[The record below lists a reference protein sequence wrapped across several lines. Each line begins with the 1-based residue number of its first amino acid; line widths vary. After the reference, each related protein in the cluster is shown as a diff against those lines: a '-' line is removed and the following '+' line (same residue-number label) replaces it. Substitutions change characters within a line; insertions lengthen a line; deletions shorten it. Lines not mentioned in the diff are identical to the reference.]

1 MNLTNRIMSYDKTKI
16 KNQENCNCEECVS
29 VETPKSENQ
38 TVEYPKLSEEEI
50 EWIISERYSDKDG
63 KTKTFIRKALRKHGD
78 RYNYSNVVYTK
89 SDVDVEIICRV
100 KGHEPFLQKPNKHL
114 YGQGCRVCGIEKQAN
129 KQRITK
135 EEFIEK
141 ANEIHGFGRYDYSKV
156 EYVNNYTEVIIIC
169 NNHDEPYEFP
179 QTPSNHLIG
188 KGCSICGIKKC
199 AENRKSSKGSKFIER
214 ARKIH
219 KNKYDYSKVNY
230 IKATIEVIITCPKHG
245 DFPQTPNKHLS
256 GRGCRECQYE
266 KVSEIHKLSTEEFIR
281 RAKEIHG
288 DKYDYSKVNYIGYED
303 EVIIICPKHGD
314 FPQTPAV
321 HLSGSG
327 CQICCESK
335 GEISVRNFLTKHNIE
350 FEEQKRFKDCKDKQ
364 TLPFDFYVPK
374 YKLCI
379 EFDGLQHFKKIK
391 WNKNMSDEQS
401 ELNFNYIQS
410 HDQIKNNYCKSHNI
424 NLLRIKYDENTEEK
438 LTKWF
443 QNHKLYEN

>member
-1 MNLTNRIMSYDKTKI
+1 MNSLTRIMSYDKTKI

-29 VETPKSENQ
+29 VGNAESDNQ
-38 TVEYPKLSEEEI
+38 ITEYPKLSDEEI
-50 EWIISERYSDKDG
+50 EQIINERYFNKDK
-63 KTKTFIRKALRKHGD
+63 KTKIFIRKALIKHGD
-78 RYNYSNVVYTK
+78 RYDYSNVVYMK

-114 YGQGCRVCGIEKQAN
+114 YGRGCRICGFEKLSLN
-129 KQRITK
+129 RRMTK

-141 ANEIHGFGRYDYSKV
+141 SNEIHGFGRYDYSKV
-156 EYVNNYTEVIIIC
+156 NYVNNRTEVIIIC

-179 QTPSNHLIG
+179 QKPSNHLMG

-199 AENRKSSKGSKFIER
+199 AENRKSLKRDKFIER

-230 IKATIEVIITCPKHG
+230 IKATIEVIIICPKHG

-266 KVSEIHKLSTEEFIR
+266 KVSKMHKLSTEEFIR
-281 RAKEIHG
+281 RAKEIHNG
-288 DKYDYSKVNYIGYED
+288 KYDYSKVNYIGYED

-314 FPQTPAV
+314 FPQTPSS
-321 HLSGSG
+321 HLNGSG
-327 CQICCESK
+327 CSKCKSSK
-335 GEISVRNFLTKHNIE
+335 GEIVVRNYLINNKIE
-350 FEEQKRFKDCKDKQ
+350 FEEQKKFNDCKDVYL
-364 TLPFDFYVPK
+364 LPFDFYIPQ
-374 YKLCI
+374 YNLCI
-379 EFDGLQHFKKIK
+379 EYDGLQHFQKVK
-391 WNKNMSDEQS
+391 WCNSMTEETS
-401 ELNFNYIQS
+401 EMNFKYIQN

>member
-50 EWIISERYSDKDG
+50 ERIISERYSDKDG

-78 RYNYSNVVYTK
+78 RYDYSNVVYTK

-114 YGQGCRVCGIEKQAN
+114 YGQGCRVCGIEKRAN

-266 KVSEIHKLSTEEFIR
+266 KVSKMHKLSTEEFIR
-281 RAKEIHG
+281 RAKEIHNG
-288 DKYDYSKVNYIGYED
+288 KYDYSKVNYIGYED

-314 FPQTPAV
+314 FPQTPSS
-321 HLSGSG
+321 HLNGSG
-327 CQICCESK
+327 CPKCNSSK
-335 GEISVRNFLTKHNIE
+335 GEIAVRNYLITNKIE
-350 FEEQKRFKDCKDKQ
+350 FEEQKKFNDCKDMYL
-364 TLPFDFYVPK
+364 LPFDFYIPQ
-374 YKLCI
+374 YNLCI
-379 EFDGLQHFKKIK
+379 EYDGLQHFKKVK
-391 WNKNMSDEQS
+391 WSNSMTEETS
-401 ELNFNYIQS
+401 EMNFKYIQS

>member
-50 EWIISERYSDKDG
+50 ERIISERYSDKDG

-78 RYNYSNVVYTK
+78 RYDYSNVVYTK

-114 YGQGCRVCGIEKQAN
+114 YGQGCRVCGIEKRAN

-169 NNHDEPYEFP
+169 NNHDKPYEFP

-230 IKATIEVIITCPKHG
+230 IKATIEVIIT
-245 DFPQTPNKHLS
+245 
-256 GRGCRECQYE
+256 
-266 KVSEIHKLSTEEFIR
+266 
-281 RAKEIHG
+281 
-288 DKYDYSKVNYIGYED
+288 
-303 EVIIICPKHGD
+303 CPKHGD

-410 HDQIKNNYCKSHNI
+410 HDQIKTEYCKSNNI
-424 NLLRIKYDENTEEK
+424 NLLRIRYDENVEEK
-438 LTKWF
+438 LMKYF
-443 QNHKLYEN
+443 QNIN